1 MTTVVMNGNTIVAD
15 RKLTAL
21 ETFEGE
27 RLQEALSLVNK
38 AEAEVPHYGLIKSIV
53 VDAVM
58 NPPSETTKIFDV
70 SGLDFNINGDKALAI
85 GTAGSAVVIQ
95 ALANLKKGDEL
106 FAYLSKLIS
115 ATVGSVKLN
124 EDKMIADMSA
134 AIGEPVEANALGIS
148 PKAYF
153 KALGYGCCATL
164 FLIVGENYNYVVAQ
178 RDATKDELFIRTYSK
193 DMTVSIG
200 SGAVMMN
207 LQHNFIVHDLL
218 TMVKDIIGTSVYKV
232 KDEVDESYLIAFIK
246 EASLY
251 DPMTGTETNVLKF

>member
-1 MTTVVMNGNTIVAD
+1 MTTIVLNGNTIVAD

-53 VDAVM
+53 VDAIT
-58 NPPSETTKIFDV
+58 NPPSETLKIFNV
-70 SGLDFNINGDKALAI
+70 SELQLSINGDKALAI
-85 GTAGSAVVIQ
+85 GAAGSAVVIK
-95 ALANLKKGDEL
+95 ALANLKKGDDL
-106 FAYLSKLIS
+106 FTHLSKLIS

-124 EDKMIADMSA
+124 EDKVIADMTA

-153 KALGYGCCATL
+153 RALGYGCCATL

-178 RDATKDELFIRTYSK
+178 KDATKDELFIRTYSK
-193 DMTVSIG
+193 DMTVGIG
-200 SGAVMMN
+200 SGAVMLN
-207 LQHNFIVHDLL
+207 LQHNFVVHDLL

-232 KDEVDESYLIAFIK
+232 RDEADGNELIALVR